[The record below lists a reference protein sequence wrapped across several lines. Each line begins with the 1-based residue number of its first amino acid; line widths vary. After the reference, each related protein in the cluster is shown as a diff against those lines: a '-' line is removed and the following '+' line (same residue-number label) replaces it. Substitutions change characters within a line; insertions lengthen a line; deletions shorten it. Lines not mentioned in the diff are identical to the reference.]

1 MPLLL
6 GWFFFCLILTAL
18 LVEGFFGFLLKILV
32 VGIPLF
38 FFYEKRQAKINL
50 EKRLKYQEYVR
61 TEEKKQKNIK
71 KSISRTK
78 RAEKIIK
85 IQNDKKGLP
94 KSDNPIMKSNIKA
107 KYVLKTLRYV
117 LENEPKFPNPNW
129 SKNYKDPEYNKKIEL
144 ELRKFFAGKCAYC
157 GRDLNL
163 KNKTLDH
170 IMPRQKGGSNR
181 IANLFPCCRDCNSIK
196 GTLYIGDFII
206 QEFKAKELLA
216 KWWIDVLRNKR
227 GRNLILKLQE
237 RK

>member
-1 MPLLL
+1 
-6 GWFFFCLILTAL
+6 
-18 LVEGFFGFLLKILV
+18 
-32 VGIPLF
+32 
-38 FFYEKRQAKINL
+38 
-50 EKRLKYQEYVR
+50 
-61 TEEKKQKNIK
+61 
-71 KSISRTK
+71 
-78 RAEKIIK
+78 
-85 IQNDKKGLP
+85 
-94 KSDNPIMKSNIKA
+94 MKSNIKA

-117 LENEPKFPNPNW
+117 LENEPKFP
-129 SKNYKDPEYNKKIEL
+129 
-144 ELRKFFAGKCAYC
+144 KFFAGKCAYC